1 MKIPDFYPSLR
12 TDGNDFA
19 ILDLPLWDYKCSRQ
33 QMYFAT
39 IHQRPIVGG
48 IITRRS
54 EKAGNSM
61 KTIEN
66 YLYLSSSLETIT
78 ELKSKNIKYVVFHK
92 NCSIEPVS
100 QNDKENLTNIFGEK
114 VFSDETIDVFKV
126 Y

>member
-1 MKIPDFYPSLR
+1 
-12 TDGNDFA
+12 
-19 ILDLPLWDYKCSRQ
+19 
-33 QMYFAT
+33 MYFAT

-54 EKAGNSM
+54 EKAENSM
-61 KTIEN
+61 KTIKN

>member
-1 MKIPDFYPSLR
+1 
-12 TDGNDFA
+12 
-19 ILDLPLWDYKCSRQ
+19 SRK

-39 IHQRPIVGG
+39 IHEHPIVGG

-54 EKAGNSM
+54 EKAENSM
-61 KTIEN
+61 KSIEN
-66 YLYLSSSLETIT
+66 LLYLSNPKESIT
-78 ELKSKNIKYVVFHK
+78 ELRSLNIKYVIFHK